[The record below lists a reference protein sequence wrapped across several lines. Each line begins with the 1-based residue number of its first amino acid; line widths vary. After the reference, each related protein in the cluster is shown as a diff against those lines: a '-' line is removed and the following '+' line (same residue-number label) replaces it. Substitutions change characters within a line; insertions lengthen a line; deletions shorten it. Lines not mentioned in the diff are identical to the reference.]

1 MPFTDPLRMS
11 MSPHRAAQR
20 RAKIVKLTA
29 AGKSG
34 SDIARLLGISRQRV
48 AQLRD
53 AEQVVRLDPPHV
65 ARRKAIP
72 DLIRQGL
79 CGSAMAPHLGC
90 KPDVVLADIRK
101 MIAKGELSTP
111 LRAQLVANRSLAMSQ
126 AKIQAAEAARKAKA
140 KRGKQ

>member
-1 MPFTDPLRMS
+1 

-20 RAKIVKLTA
+20 RAKIVKLSA
-29 AGKSG
+29 AGTSG

-53 AEQVVRLDPPHV
+53 AEQVVRFDPPHV

-90 KPDVVLADIRK
+90 KPEVVLADIRT
-101 MIAKGELSTP
+101 MSAKGELSTP
-111 LRAQLVANRSLAMSQ
+111 LRMQLIANRSLAMSQ
-126 AKIQAAEAARKAKA
+126 AKILAAEAARKAKG
-140 KRGKQ
+140 KRGKR